1 MVALR
6 ILVPSVR
13 VRVLPRQQRANHP
26 YGGLLF
32 FFLSPPE
39 IVATSCGGHTKIVV
53 KCGYTGIIEIFAV
66 NFAKCVSN

>member
-1 MVALR
+1 MPCGVMVALR

-32 FFLSPPE
+32 FFLSQPE
-39 IVATSCGGHTKIVV
+39 IGGTR
-53 KCGYTGIIEIFAV
+53 GYTKV
-66 NFAKCVSN
+66 LSDSNSFKLQNVDL